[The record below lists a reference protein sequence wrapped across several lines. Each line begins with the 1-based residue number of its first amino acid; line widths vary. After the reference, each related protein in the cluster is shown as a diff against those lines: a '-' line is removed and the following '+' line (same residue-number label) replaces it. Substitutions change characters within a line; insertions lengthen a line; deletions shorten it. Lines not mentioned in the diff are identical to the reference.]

1 MHNKITNLHSKY
13 AFCFLIGLF
22 TTGVMPL
29 LAQSSARPSP
39 VEVICPKPP
48 MPVEIEGK
56 NVLVY
61 ELHLTN
67 FGPSSLKLAEI
78 QVFDASDSSATTEG
92 AGSGKLADYSGPS
105 LVQLLHSV
113 AEPMRMKA
121 SSQMASALDSTQL
134 EIGHRVIAF
143 MYISVPSGQR
153 VSALRHRFLF
163 DVADSSRAKGTPND
177 ESALDDI
184 MVPVLNE
191 SPPVLR
197 QPMGEGIW
205 YAGNGPS
212 NTSDHRRSVVALNGR
227 AYIAQ
232 RFATDWMMIG
242 PNGNTFHDNR
252 SKNENFWG
260 FGQPLRAVADGEVT
274 AMVDDLPDHL
284 PDHPP
289 AITLQNIAGNYV
301 ILRLAPGIYAM
312 FAHLKQGSI
321 RVRLHQQVNA
331 GEVIGELGD
340 SGQTTGPH
348 FHFQLM
354 DANSPLAAEGLPYVF
369 DKFRFLGFG
378 KEFEM
383 DKHPDQTRSLSL
395 PMDDTVLSFQ

>member
-1 MHNKITNLHSKY
+1 
-13 AFCFLIGLF
+13 
-22 TTGVMPL
+22 
-29 LAQSSARPSP
+29 
-39 VEVICPKPP
+39 
-48 MPVEIEGK
+48 
-56 NVLVY
+56 
-61 ELHLTN
+61 
-67 FGPSSLKLAEI
+67 
-78 QVFDASDSSATTEG
+78 
-92 AGSGKLADYSGPS
+92 
-105 LVQLLHSV
+105 
-113 AEPMRMKA
+113 
-121 SSQMASALDSTQL
+121 
-134 EIGHRVIAF
+134 
-143 MYISVPSGQR
+143 MYVSFAPGRR

-163 DVADSSRAKGTPND
+163 DVADPSRAKGTPND
-177 ESALDDI
+177 ESALDGVI
-184 MVPVLNE
+184 VPVSNEAVPVLK
-191 SPPVLR
+191 P
-197 QPMGEGIW
+197 PMGDGIW

-212 NTSDHRRSVVALNGR
+212 NTSDHRRSVIALDGR
-227 AYIAQ
+227 AHIAQ

-252 SKNENFWG
+252 RKNENFWG
-260 FGQPLRAVADGEVT
+260 FGHPLMAVADGEVT
-274 AMVDDLPDHL
+274 AVVDDLPDHL

-289 AITLQNIAGNYV
+289 AITLGNIAGNYV

-321 RVRLHQQVNA
+321 RVRLHQQVKA
-331 GEVIGELGD
+331 GEVLGELGD

-354 DANSPLAAEGLPYVF
+354 DGNSPLAAEGLPYVF